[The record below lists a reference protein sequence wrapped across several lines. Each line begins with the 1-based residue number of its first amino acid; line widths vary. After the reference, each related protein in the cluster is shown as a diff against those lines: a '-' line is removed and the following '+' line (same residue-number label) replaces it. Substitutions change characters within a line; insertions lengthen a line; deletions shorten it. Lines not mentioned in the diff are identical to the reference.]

1 MSQRSEK
8 LHRRVS
14 RLEEQVQFL
23 QNSADF
29 DGIFRDIQ
37 QEREEKEDRV
47 LHTARKRAR
56 EAERA
61 ARMWR
66 ALAWAAVVV
75 ALVVLF
81 LALQDRAQAAEVTP
95 APEPVRAE
103 AVHYDP
109 PPQPM
114 PEVDVSELE
123 STTPRYAL
131 TVSER
136 DIVERV
142 VMAEAG
148 GEGFDGQR
156 LVAQCIL
163 NTAEAMDMRP
173 DEVVT
178 APNQYAAPA
187 EHASEMV
194 MDAVSAVFDD
204 GDMVTDEPIR
214 WFYAPR
220 YVDSAWHESKR
231 YVLTYQNHKFFAEW

>member
-1 MSQRSEK
+1 MNF
-8 LHRRVS
+8 
-14 RLEEQVQFL
+14 EEIID
-23 QNSADF
+23 SA
-29 DGIFRDIQ
+29 RT
-37 QEREEKEDRV
+37 EREAEHERQ
-47 LHTARKRAR
+47 LSAARREAR
-56 EAERA
+56 EARHA
-61 ARMWR
+61 AKMWR
-66 ALAWAAVVV
+66 TLAWAAVVV

-81 LALQDRAQAAEVTP
+81 LAIQSRADAAEV
-95 APEPVRAE
+95 EPVKE
-103 AVHYDP
+103 AVVQYDP
-109 PPQPM
+109 PPTPM
-114 PEVDVSELE
+114 PEAEVVVSKPET
-123 STTPRYAL
+123 TTPRYAL

-163 NTAEAMDMRP
+163 NTAEAMDLRP

-204 GDMVTDEPIR
+204 GDMVTNEPIR

>member
-1 MSQRSEK
+1 M
-8 LHRRVS
+8 S
-14 RLEEQVQFL
+14 RLETKDKRRVQRRRANIGAIAFIAFVL
-23 QNSADF
+23 MI
-29 DGIFRDIQ
+29 GILLGCA
-37 QEREEKEDRV
+37 V
-47 LHTARKRAR
+47 TA
-56 EAERA
+56 
-61 ARMWR
+61 
-66 ALAWAAVVV
+66 AWD
-75 ALVVLF
+75 
-81 LALQDRAQAAEVTP
+81 QPEPIKAEVVT
-95 APEPVRAE
+95 
-103 AVHYDP
+103 YDP
-109 PPQPM
+109 PPEPM
-114 PEVDVSELE
+114 PEVDVSEVE

-136 DIVERV
+136 NLVERV

-214 WFYAPR
+214 WFYNDKLV
-220 YVDSAWHESKR
+220 YSEWHEGKR
-231 YVLTYQNHKFFAEW
+231 FVMYFGNHKFFAEW

>member
-1 MSQRSEK
+1 MNF
-8 LHRRVS
+8 
-14 RLEEQVQFL
+14 EEIID
-23 QNSADF
+23 SA
-29 DGIFRDIQ
+29 RT
-37 QEREEKEDRV
+37 EREAEHERQ
-47 LHTARKRAR
+47 LSAARREAR
-56 EAERA
+56 EARHA

-66 ALAWAAVVV
+66 SLAWAAVVV

-81 LALQDRAQAAEVTP
+81 LALQDKAEAAEVE
-95 APEPVRAE
+95 PEPAE
-103 AVHYDP
+103 ERVVHYDP
-109 PPQPM
+109 PPEPM
-114 PEVDVSELE
+114 LEVDVSEME
-123 STTPRYAL
+123 TTATRYGL
-131 TVSER
+131 TDAER

-163 NTAEAMDMRP
+163 NTAEAMDLRP

-178 APNQYAAPA
+178 APNQYASPA
-187 EHASEMV
+187 NEASQEV
-194 MDAVSAVFDD
+194 KEAVSAVFDD

>member
-1 MSQRSEK
+1 MNF
-8 LHRRVS
+8 
-14 RLEEQVQFL
+14 EEIID
-23 QNSADF
+23 SA
-29 DGIFRDIQ
+29 RT
-37 QEREEKEDRV
+37 EREAEYERQ
-47 LHTARKRAR
+47 LSAARREAR
-56 EAERA
+56 EARHA
-61 ARMWR
+61 AKMWR
-66 ALAWAAVVV
+66 TLAWAAVLV

-81 LALQDRAQAAEVTP
+81 LALQDKAEAAEV
-95 APEPVRAE
+95 EPKPVE
-103 AVHYDP
+103 ARVVQYDP

-114 PEVDVSELE
+114 PEADVSEME

-214 WFYAPR
+214 FFYAPK
-220 YVDSAWHESKR
+220 YIYSAWHESKEF
-231 YVLTYQNHKFFAEW
+231 VLEHGGHRFFKEAGA

>member
-14 RLEEQVQFL
+14 RLEEQVQFV
-23 QNSADF
+23 QNSMDF
-29 DGIFRDIQ
+29 DGIFRAIQ
-37 QEREEKEDRV
+37 QEREGKEDRA
-47 LHTARKRAR
+47 LHAARKKAR
-56 EAERA
+56 EAEHA

-66 ALAWAAVVV
+66 TLAWAAVLV

-81 LALQDRAQAAEVTP
+81 LALQDRAQAAEM
-95 APEPVRAE
+95 EPGPVE
-103 AVHYDP
+103 ARVAQYDP

-114 PEVDVSELE
+114 LEVDVSETE
-123 STTPRYAL
+123 SATPRYAL

-148 GEGFDGQR
+148 GEGYDGQR

-163 NTAEAMDMRP
+163 NTAEAMDLRP
-173 DEVVT
+173 DEVVL
-178 APNQYAAPA
+178 APNQYASPA
-187 EHASEMV
+187 AEASQEV
-194 MDAVSAVFDD
+194 KDAVSAVFDD

-214 WFYAPR
+214 WFYAQR
-220 YVDSAWHESKR
+220 YVYSAWHESKVF
-231 YVLTYQNHKFFAEW
+231 VLEHGGHRFFKEG

>member
-1 MSQRSEK
+1 MNF
-8 LHRRVS
+8 
-14 RLEEQVQFL
+14 EEIID
-23 QNSADF
+23 SA
-29 DGIFRDIQ
+29 RT
-37 QEREEKEDRV
+37 EREAEHERQ
-47 LHTARKRAR
+47 LSAARREAR
-56 EAERA
+56 EARHA
-61 ARMWR
+61 AKMWR
-66 ALAWAAVVV
+66 TLAWAAVVV

-81 LALQDRAQAAEVTP
+81 LAIQNRADAAEV
-95 APEPVRAE
+95 APVKE
-103 AVHYDP
+103 AVVQYDP
-109 PPQPM
+109 PPTPM
-114 PEVDVSELE
+114 PEVDISEME
-123 STTPRYAL
+123 TATPRYAL

-204 GDMVTDEPIR
+204 GDMVTNEPIR
-214 WFYAPR
+214 WFYNDKLV
-220 YVDSAWHESKR
+220 YSEWHEGKR
-231 YVLTYQNHKFFAEW
+231 FVMYFGNHKFFAEW